1 VSVSLQ
7 GTIENIY
14 SSQPIISDAGNPVDM
29 VSDSYQILIGLLLC
43 CCFPDV
49 FRGKTA
55 SQQQPSSNLVRT
67 LNAKRGTLNDFCLS
81 LFNQPVG
88 LPLVLM
94 PELICY

>member
-1 VSVSLQ
+1 MTAKDDLEFISYLWSQLKVSGVRGPVSVSLQ

-49 FRGKTA
+49 FWGK
-55 SQQQPSSNLVRT
+55 QQASSNPAAT
-67 LNAKRGTLNDFCLS
+67 W
-81 LFNQPVG
+81 
-88 LPLVLM
+88 
-94 PELICY
+94 